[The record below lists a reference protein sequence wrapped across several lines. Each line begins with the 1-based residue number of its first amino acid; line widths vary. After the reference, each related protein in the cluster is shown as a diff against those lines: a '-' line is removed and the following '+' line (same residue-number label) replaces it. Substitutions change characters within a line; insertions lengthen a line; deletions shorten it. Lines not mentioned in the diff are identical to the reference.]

1 MKNKRYSKRIL
12 GFLIIAF
19 IATNALLIYFDEE
32 GHVERKSYIKDWSES
47 TTSDLQ
53 NTLSSEG
60 VFASAKTTPVYFNQ
74 DSGAFH
80 EFVAK
85 EGQTVEEGDD
95 LYSYEVEDYAG
106 KETQLDNKQTR
117 LEQEI
122 AAIENY
128 IQELEGYTVP
138 EPENELSEP
147 GRNDP
152 NTENNSNFG
161 NLSPD
166 NPANGETSNSDT
178 RGSYAETKF
187 LKKEKIAEQ
196 ETALAQKEAMAAM
209 VDSQLNQLRENG
221 EVITVSSPFSGTV
234 TDTSNDLDKPI
245 MTLASTE
252 LNLKGDLKE
261 EHRPEVKPE
270 MPVTMY
276 VPELNMEL
284 NGSLSTI
291 QDHPEE
297 VEVNESSR
305 YPYEVTVDEVDDKVL
320 PGYHAEVDIITK
332 QVDGVV
338 TTLEDGLIR
347 EKKSYVWTMNE
358 DGKIDR
364 HEVETGLKENNLIE
378 IQKGLEAGE
387 WVAYQPKDEFRRN
400 STFFTPL
407 KSQDLDVSQIWH
419 SDQESIVNYGLLG
432 LLAR

>member
-1 MKNKRYSKRIL
+1 M
-12 GFLIIAF
+12 
-19 IATNALLIYFDEE
+19 
-32 GHVERKSYIKDWSES
+32 
-47 TTSDLQ
+47 
-53 NTLSSEG
+53 
-60 VFASAKTTPVYFNQ
+60 
-74 DSGAFH
+74 
-80 EFVAK
+80 
-85 EGQTVEEGDD
+85 
-95 LYSYEVEDYAG
+95 
-106 KETQLDNKQTR
+106 TR
-117 LEQEI
+117 E
-122 AAIENY
+122 
-128 IQELEGYTVP
+128 
-138 EPENELSEP
+138 
-147 GRNDP
+147 
-152 NTENNSNFG
+152 
-161 NLSPD
+161 
-166 NPANGETSNSDT
+166 
-178 RGSYAETKF
+178 GSYAETKF